1 MHKSAVKLND
11 VSQDFNFQKENLIY
25 VTHKTQFEAVIL
37 FKMLF
42 LCSLGTQLANY
53 IRNFNN

>member
-11 VSQDFNFQKENLIY
+11 VSHDFNFQKENFIY

-37 FKMLF
+37 LKMMF
-42 LCSLGTQLANY
+42 
-53 IRNFNN
+53 FM